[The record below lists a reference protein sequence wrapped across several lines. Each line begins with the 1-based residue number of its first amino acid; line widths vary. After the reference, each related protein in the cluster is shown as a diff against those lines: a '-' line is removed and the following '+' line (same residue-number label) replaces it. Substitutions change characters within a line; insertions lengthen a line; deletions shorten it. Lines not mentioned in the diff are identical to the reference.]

1 MMSRHDL
8 LLAGRR
14 VLVTGGA
21 RGLGYAFAQAIGQ
34 AGARVVIADV
44 LHERVQQAAGEL
56 RALGLDVQAVTVD
69 LAQPASIQACIDAT
83 ISLLGGLDGLVNNAS
98 ITNSGGKGCE
108 ALSIDTWDQVM
119 QVNVRGTWLMTTAC
133 LPALRASGQ
142 GAIVNLASDTPLW
155 GAPNLLAYVASKGA
169 IIAMTRSLARELGS
183 DNITVNAIAPGL
195 VLVEATA
202 YVPEARHR
210 LYNDQRALQRPQL
223 PEDVSGAV
231 LFALSC
237 LDLETVMTD
246 LSAQNDTPKSWDRP
260 AGASLESWMST
271 RIARYETRKYDWD
284 ALKFQADYDPKF
296 RRAQMRY
303 IGTGGTGISTDM
315 NTIPSE
321 HFTFSTMV
329 IPAGH
334 EGPPHLH
341 IDVEEVFFVLRGK
354 LKVVLEKDGE
364 RFETILTDRDVISV
378 PPGVYREEINIGDED
393 ALMCV
398 MLGAKK
404 PITPTYPPE
413 HPLASIKRG

>member
-1 MMSRHDL
+1 MSRHDR

-21 RGLGYAFAQAIGQ
+21 RGLGYAFAQAIGE

-44 LHERVQQAAGEL
+44 LHERVQQAACEL
-56 RALGLDVQAVTVD
+56 RALGLEVQAVTVD
-69 LAQPASIQACIDAT
+69 LAQPESIQACIEST
-83 ISLLGGLDGLVNNAS
+83 LSLLGGLDGLVNNAS

-169 IIAMTRSLARELGS
+169 IIAMTRSLARELGC

-231 LFALSC
+231 LFALS
-237 LDLETVMTD
+237 DLARFITGQTLPVNGGFVM
-246 LSAQNDTPKSWDRP
+246 P
-260 AGASLESWMST
+260 
-271 RIARYETRKYDWD
+271 
-284 ALKFQADYDPKF
+284 
-296 RRAQMRY
+296 
-303 IGTGGTGISTDM
+303 
-315 NTIPSE
+315 
-321 HFTFSTMV
+321 
-329 IPAGH
+329 
-334 EGPPHLH
+334 
-341 IDVEEVFFVLRGK
+341 
-354 LKVVLEKDGE
+354 
-364 RFETILTDRDVISV
+364 
-378 PPGVYREEINIGDED
+378 
-393 ALMCV
+393 
-398 MLGAKK
+398 
-404 PITPTYPPE
+404 
-413 HPLASIKRG
+413 